1 MPAKENFLLP
11 VHPLSDHFRHLFYQA
26 LQKHHPEALRSLPRK
41 IWKVRWVVHSQPAGS
56 GREALQY
63 LSRYI
68 FKTATGNRP
77 LELLPDG
84 RVRWPY
90 RHSDTGQPGHI
101 DLTPT
106 ELLRRFLQHV
116 LPSGF
121 HRVRLFGWFH
131 PASRQKLNRVRAL
144 LKQSPELTQPERDA
158 WMPGEETFEPVLPIE
173 RKLAPAPLCP
183 RCKRPMILV
192 GRWRV
197 GQSPLSLARA
207 PP

>member
-1 MPAKENFLLP
+1 MVKTRA
-11 VHPLSDHFRHLFYQA
+11 V
-26 LQKHHPEALRSLPRK
+26 
-41 IWKVRWVVHSQPAGS
+41 GS

-68 FKTATGNRP
+68 FKTATGNRR

-84 RVRWPY
+84 QVRWSY
-90 RHSDTGQPGHI
+90 RHSATGQAAHQ
-101 DLTPT
+101 DLTPD

-116 LPSGF
+116 LPCGY

-144 LKQSPELTQPERDA
+144 LKQSPLLTQAQRDTWLPE
-158 WMPGEETFEPVLPIE
+158 EEIFEEVEPTE
-173 RKLAPAPLCP
+173 NKSAPPPECP
-183 RCKRPMILV
+183 HCKKPMVLV
-192 GRWRV
+192 GTWRA
-197 GQSPLSLARA
+197 GQSPLAIARA